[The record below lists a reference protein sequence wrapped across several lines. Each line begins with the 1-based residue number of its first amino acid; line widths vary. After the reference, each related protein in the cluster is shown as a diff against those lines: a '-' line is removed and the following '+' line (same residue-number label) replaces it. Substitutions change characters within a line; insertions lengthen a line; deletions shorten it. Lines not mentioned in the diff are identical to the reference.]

1 MWTRLAAGLMA
12 CTTGVAWAGTEI
24 PAMPMDGLRAFMRA
38 VVEGEARSPR
48 HFAQELAL
56 LRHRNGRDAVLPTL
70 TVIAGKLGDGRCVY
84 QLRVETW
91 TLDGQRADDAR
102 ADRQSTGGRSTL
114 KQSACDTL
122 VEEVL
127 AVAEYELGSLQRRV
141 VHGEARASNQ
151 GRDAVV
157 AAVREGASRLPP
169 PDAPVVVAQ
178 TLPSR
183 VNLRAAPSLTAPV
196 RMTLPPSTRLELVQ
210 TAQSDWYALRDGRGF
225 VHARGLQSHPA
236 EASSHAEPILR
247 ARLRAAY
254 VTVREAPSLRARVL
268 ARLKPGAEVRVLVQP
283 QDGWHRL
290 ADQPGY
296 IPIAALEKSTDPT
309 MSVAGAPGSLSR
321 LRR

>member
-1 MWTRLAAGLMA
+1 MWLRLAAGLMA

-24 PAMPMDGLRAFMRA
+24 PAMPKDGLRAFMRA

-56 LRHRNGRDAVLPTL
+56 LRHRNGRDSVLPTL

-84 QLRVETW
+84 QLRVESW
-91 TLDGQRADDAR
+91 TLDGQRADDAHV
-102 ADRQSTGGRSTL
+102 DRQSTGGRSTL
-114 KQSACDTL
+114 KQSSCDTL

-127 AVAEYELGSLQRRV
+127 AVAEYEVGSLQRRV
-141 VHGEARASNQ
+141 VHGAARASNQ

-157 AAVREGASRLPP
+157 AAVRDSASQLPP
-169 PDAPVVVAQ
+169 SDAPVMVAQ

-196 RMTLPPSTRLELVQ
+196 RTTLPPSTRLEVVQ

-225 VHARGLQSHPA
+225 VHARGLRLHA
-236 EASSHAEPILR
+236 AGASAEPVLR

-254 VTVREAPSLRARVL
+254 VPVREEPSLRARVL
-268 ARLKPGAEVRVLVQP
+268 ARLKPSAEVRVVAQP

-296 IPIAALEKSTDPT
+296 IPVAALAAPADST
-309 MSVAGAPGSLSR
+309 MSVAGAPAGLSR